1 MPVFSHQ
8 LMRALHEE
16 FVGSGP
22 DGFTISG
29 SPLICLSIARDTK
42 DFDLFLRRADVASAL
57 AIWEKAGYKADFVF
71 DHWLAKVPREMFTWM

>member
-1 MPVFSHQ
+1 MPVFSPQLTHYPHQ

-42 DFDLFLRRADVASAL
+42 DFDLFPRRADVRL
-57 AIWEKAGYKADFVF
+57 GPGYLGKSR
-71 DHWLAKVPREMFTWM
+71 LQS